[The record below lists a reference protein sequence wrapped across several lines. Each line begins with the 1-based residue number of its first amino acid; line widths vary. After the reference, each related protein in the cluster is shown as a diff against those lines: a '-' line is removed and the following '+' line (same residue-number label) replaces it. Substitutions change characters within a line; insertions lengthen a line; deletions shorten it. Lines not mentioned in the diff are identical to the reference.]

1 MKLKDTLTL
10 LRAGYTKEE
19 IAAMESGK
27 NDQHAED
34 LNLSASADNNS
45 LAASKQVTGKA
56 KEQDTSAEAQSSA
69 QTKDP
74 APKSAGTDDSRVIR
88 VMDAIDR
95 LTLAIQK
102 MNITNSNIQ
111 GGDQEQAP
119 EDIIAQI
126 INPPLPKRG
135 GK

>member
-1 MKLKDTLTL
+1 MKLEDTLML
-10 LRAGYTKEE
+10 LRAGYTKAE
-19 IAAMESGK
+19 IDAMETGNK
-27 NDQHAED
+27 AQHAED
-34 LNLSASADNNS
+34 LNLSASADNS
-45 LAASKQVTGKA
+45 LAASHEVPGKA
-56 KEQDTSAEAQSSA
+56 KEQDTGEADKKADASPA
-69 QTKDP
+69 DP
-74 APKSAGTDDSRVIR
+74 APRSAGTDDSR

>member
-1 MKLKDTLTL
+1 MKLEDTLTL
-10 LRAGYTKEE
+10 LRAGYTKAE
-19 IAAMESGK
+19 IDAMETGNK
-27 NDQHAED
+27 AQHAED
-34 LNLSASADNNS
+34 LNLSASADNTS
-45 LAASKQVTGKA
+45 LAASKQVSGKA
-56 KEQDTSAEAQSSA
+56 EEQDTSTEVGSSA
-69 QTKDP
+69 QKMDP
-74 APKSAGTDDSRVIR
+74 APKSAGTDDSR

>member
-1 MKLKDTLTL
+1 MKLEDTLTL

-45 LAASKQVTGKA
+45 PAASKQVTGKA
-56 KEQDTSAEAQSSA
+56 KEQDTGAEIGSSA
-69 QTKDP
+69 QKTDP
-74 APKSAGTDDSRVIR
+74 APKSSGTDDSR

>member
-1 MKLKDTLTL
+1 MKLEDTLTL
-10 LRAGYTKEE
+10 LRAGYTKAE
-19 IAAMESGK
+19 IEAMETGNK
-27 NDQHAED
+27 TQHAED

-45 LAASKQVTGKA
+45 LAASPEVPGKA
-56 KEQDTSAEAQSSA
+56 KEQDTGEAVKKA
-69 QTKDP
+69 DGLPADP
-74 APKSAGTDDSRVIR
+74 APKSAGTDDSR